1 MKKDSFALIHA
12 IVILGT
18 IAGAPMACAG
28 EAADEAVFAR
38 VGDAKITRE
47 EFEREVYA
55 AARQT
60 FYHGRPPGKEAYIQF
75 RRDVADQL
83 IDRQLLLGEAER
95 REIEP
100 DTEAIDARIAQ
111 YEARYGDTERWQSER
126 PAMVAALS
134 ERFREDSLL
143 ELLESDVRRVG
154 EADDGAVKA
163 FYEQNPDLFTQP
175 ASNRVSVIL
184 LGVAPSSGAPGWE
197 AARAEAALIVEQLEA
212 GAEFAELATQHSS
225 DMSAQAGGDMGY
237 QHEGALSPEAEAA
250 IAELNVGEVSAP
262 IRVLEGMAIFKLL
275 DRKPR
280 QLQDFDDVEERAAQ
294 LWSRQAGEA
303 QWQQLLAD
311 LRAEAEVR
319 VDADY
324 LLYAPG
330 YDD

>member
-1 MKKDSFALIHA
+1 MKKDSFAFIHA
-12 IVILGT
+12 IVIVGV
-18 IAGAPMACAG
+18 IAGMAVTHAE
-28 EAADEAVFAR
+28 EAADEAVFAF
-38 VGDAKITRE
+38 VGDTEITRD

-111 YEARYGDTERWQSER
+111 YEVRYADTERWQAEG

-134 ERFREDSLL
+134 ERFRQDSLL
-143 ELLESDVRRVG
+143 ELLESEVRRVG
-154 EADDGAVKA
+154 ETDDAAVKA

-175 ASNRVSVIL
+175 ESNRVSLIL

-212 GAEFAELATQHSS
+212 GADFAELAALHSS

-237 QHEGALSPEAEAA
+237 QHEGALSPDAEAA
-250 IAELNVGEVSAP
+250 IAELDVGEVSAP

-275 DRKPR
+275 DHRPR
-280 QLQDFDDVEERAAQ
+280 QLQDFEDVEERAAE
-294 LWSRQAGEA
+294 LWIRQVGET

-311 LRAEAEVR
+311 LRAEADIR
-319 VDADY
+319 MDADY
-324 LLYAPG
+324 LLHAPG
-330 YDD
+330 FDD

>member
-1 MKKDSFALIHA
+1 MKKDSFAFRHA
-12 IVILGT
+12 IVILGI
-18 IAGAPMACAG
+18 IAGAPVANAE
-28 EAADEAVFAR
+28 EAADEAVFAF
-38 VGDAKITRE
+38 VGDTEITRE
-47 EFEREVYA
+47 EFEREVYV

-60 FYHGRPPGKEAYIQF
+60 FYHGRPPGKAEYIEF

-100 DTEAIDARIAQ
+100 DTEAIDVRIAQ
-111 YEARYGDTERWQSER
+111 YEVRYGDTERWQAEG

-134 ERFREDSLL
+134 ERFRQDSLL
-143 ELLESDVRRVG
+143 ELLENEVRGVG
-154 EADDGAVKA
+154 ETDDAAVKA

-184 LGVAPSSGAPGWE
+184 LGVVPSSGAPGWE
-197 AARAEAALIVEQLEA
+197 AAREEAALIVEQLDA
-212 GAEFAELATQHSS
+212 GAEFAELATLHSS

-237 QHEGALSPEAEAA
+237 QHEGALSPDAEAA
-250 IAELNVGEVSAP
+250 IAELDVGEVSTP
-262 IRVLEGMAIFKLL
+262 VRVLEGMAIFKLL
-275 DRKPR
+275 DRRPR
-280 QLQDFDDVEERAAQ
+280 QLQDFEDVEERAEE

-311 LRAEAEVR
+311 LRAEADIR

-324 LLYAPG
+324 LLHAPG
-330 YDD
+330 FDD